1 MDASE
6 KGPILHVLVIGF
18 HHKKGCQVEY
28 SYPPLM
34 SGGAA
39 DSPDTPS
46 GWKYLPTLALP
57 DGSHNYDKDTV
68 FFHLPSLVSADET
81 VFGIS
86 CFRQIPVE
94 KLKVR
99 TPDMTRGTVQ
109 KAVCVLSTVPL
120 YGQIQVK
127 MELITHAY
135 FEEGDFTKVNLL
147 QDTYLHLNA
156 CIQQMGDLNSSSQL
170 FVGLSARELILAL
183 RHKVLLLYKLLL
195 LEKKVL
201 FFQSPVH
208 PLCSSILSLL
218 SLHPG
223 MIEKGLSQSACFKP
237 SRPMSPVPQFSA
249 TSPAV
254 DVARNMDGDPGVRS
268 VSKTPPSRLEDGP
281 RMLIV
286 SPSEPLPSDDL
297 ASSMI
302 AEAKPANDSVPV
314 KGGIVTVGRE
324 VKEGSPMVVDD
335 GALAASMGDGNAD
348 EVLCNGDSEDGQ
360 PSQGPPESSISRDQ
374 SMDLLAGD
382 ASYQAA
388 MSALSDINCESCAL
402 PLSIFAEGY
411 LCLPYLSL
419 PYMDVLT
426 DPNISGYILGA
437 TNVLFKQKKNVA
449 DVIVELETGIIETAD
464 PDLKRML
471 HLSTEDLRFGEYLD
485 RRTRTTDDAYT
496 DGVGWEGGG
505 EWIRTQFHAYT
516 LALLRTSILPE
527 GSKEMDQFN
536 RWYMS
541 AFMETKSY
549 KRWRSHPDHRNIL
562 EAVPGHPFAGQLS
575 VADMKLRISHT
586 MQTTEGG
593 RKLNQAMASTGRV
606 VATTGRAVGG
616 ALSQAKGAFSSWWSN
631 LTTSPTLAQAADSNA
646 DEAEVADA
654 PDASDEA
661 ISDFAPPVKSESVSV
676 GGKTVEQAVDA
687 LSCRTVGE
695 SILQA

>member
-1 MDASE
+1 
-6 KGPILHVLVIGF
+6 
-18 HHKKGCQVEY
+18 
-28 SYPPLM
+28 M

-120 YGQIQVK
+120 YGQIQVP
-127 MELITHAY
+127 MPIRLGREI
-135 FEEGDFTKVNLL
+135 DSDN
-147 QDTYLHLNA
+147 
-156 CIQQMGDLNSSSQL
+156 NSGSMTQ
-170 FVGLSARELILAL
+170 FFGRNRRKIENCWFFYGLSARELILAL

-223 MIEKGLSQSACFKP
+223 MIEKGLSQSACFK
-237 SRPMSPVPQFSA
+237 
-249 TSPAV
+249 
-254 DVARNMDGDPGVRS
+254 
-268 VSKTPPSRLEDGP
+268 
-281 RMLIV
+281 
-286 SPSEPLPSDDL
+286 
-297 ASSMI
+297 
-302 AEAKPANDSVPV
+302 
-314 KGGIVTVGRE
+314 
-324 VKEGSPMVVDD
+324 
-335 GALAASMGDGNAD
+335 
-348 EVLCNGDSEDGQ
+348 
-360 PSQGPPESSISRDQ
+360 
-374 SMDLLAGD
+374 
-382 ASYQAA
+382 
-388 MSALSDINCESCAL
+388 
-402 PLSIFAEGY
+402 
-411 LCLPYLSL
+411 
-419 PYMDVLT
+419 
-426 DPNISGYILGA
+426 
-437 TNVLFKQKKNVA
+437 
-449 DVIVELETGIIETAD
+449 
-464 PDLKRML
+464 
-471 HLSTEDLRFGEYLD
+471 FGEYLD

-631 LTTSPTLAQAADSNA
+631 LTTSPTLAQAADTNA

-654 PDASDEA
+654 PDDEA
-661 ISDFAPPVKSESVSV
+661 ISDFAPPRQI
-676 GGKTVEQAVDA
+676 GIGF
-687 LSCRTVGE
+687 CRWQDRRTGCGRAQ
-695 SILQA
+695 L